1 MIISHF
7 NRFMARHGRT
17 AFIVIGIIIIFPFV
31 FLWRL
36 PGRAFSRRTEEE
48 DVGRMYGKSIPRE
61 DFMRCLR
68 ASDLTVFI
76 QTNGY
81 LLPSRNNR
89 FYGYWVQD
97 ALRRMRT
104 LREARKRGLDR
115 VSDLEVAEYI
125 RKMPMFQKDGAFD
138 PERFRQFCNGML
150 KSQQMTPAEFDD
162 VVRQNIITQRI
173 EDEIK
178 ATVFVSPAEVRQAFD
193 RAREKFE
200 ISRSDFYYYKFM
212 KEASIDP
219 TAEEIEAYFKA
230 HRKKL
235 KLPERKRIR
244 VAIFDLADYTA
255 KAKVTEEQAKAYYKQ
270 NAARYKREKKTF
282 DAVKNEILKMLRERE
297 GRKLAMAA
305 ARKLRERLKAEKG
318 KAKAIAETMKELCD
332 KEQVKTIDSGPFT
345 DKTPEI
351 PGLGKLLNLRRLG
364 YRLTSEAPVST
375 VIYDSGRQYVACWL
389 DSKPGP
395 IPTKLDDETKALVKE
410 DLLRDKAREFYEKH
424 VEKFRGRL
432 IDGKTPQDLVRD
444 YAKEIDKMS
453 DKSDEEKKELR
464 DAFDNE
470 ISRYLSPYFV
480 PEKKKVAVVSFA
492 PARFVRKV
500 KVTDDDIRR
509 YYEEN
514 KAEYKREEIRGRR
527 ILLRFPPRAGDKQ
540 KQAVRS
546 RIEKIRAEIAAGR
559 DFAEAARQYSQD
571 TATRTKGGDTG
582 FFARGTEPPEVDSV
596 VFALEPG
603 EISDVIETKTGCILF
618 KLEKRRDE
626 RPLADAREEIRKKI
640 IEEKSDA
647 LAREAASDFA
657 DKVYALLEK
666 SSKKPAAEVFAD
678 AAKAQHLAV
687 KESGWFRQGGYIP
700 PFGFEADLA
709 KQAFALSEVR
719 PLSDPVK
726 GKKEY
731 YVACWQ
737 GTQAAYLPK
746 FDKEPGLESRVR
758 NQLLREAALRLAR
771 RKAREAHDAIQAKL
785 DKGYLFEKASEG
797 YQFTDVPS
805 FTLDKPPRQGAD
817 NQRIVEELPAYPARS
832 LLPPIETTS
841 GSVLVYLKTR
851 ERPSDADFE
860 KEKDSFRKQLRRRK
874 EGEAV
879 SRFRKRLEDESNT
892 HLVKRWQPRD
902 T

>member
-36 PGRAFSRRTEEE
+36 PGRAFSRRSEEE

-61 DFMRCLR
+61 AFMRCLR
-68 ASDLTVFI
+68 ASDITVFL

-81 LLPSRNNR
+81 LLPSTNNR

-97 ALRRMRT
+97 ALRRMRS
-104 LREARKRGLDR
+104 LREARRRGLDR
-115 VSDLEVAEYI
+115 VSDQEVVETI
-125 RKMPMFQKDGAFD
+125 RKMPMFQKDGVFD

-162 VVRQNIITQRI
+162 VVRQNIITQRL

-200 ISRSDFYYYKFM
+200 IARSDFYYYKFM

-219 TAEEIEAYFKA
+219 TPEEIETYFKA
-230 HRKKL
+230 HRKEL
-235 KLPERKRIR
+235 KLPERKRVR
-244 VAIFDLADYTA
+244 VAIFDPADY
-255 KAKVTEEQAKAYYKQ
+255 KAKVTEEQAKAYFNQ
-270 NAARYKREKKTF
+270 NSARYKREKKTF
-282 DAVKNEILKMLRERE
+282 EAVKGEILKTLRERE
-297 GRKLAMAA
+297 ARKLAMAA

-318 KAKAIAETMKELCD
+318 KPEVVAGKMKELCD
-332 KEQVKTIDSGPFT
+332 KDKVKTVDSGPFT
-345 DKTPEI
+345 DKSPEI

-364 YRLTSEAPVST
+364 YRLTAANPVST
-375 VIYDSGRQYVACWL
+375 VIYDSGKQYVACWL
-389 DSKPGP
+389 ESKPGP
-395 IPTKLDDETKALVKE
+395 VPTKLDDETKALVKE
-410 DLLRDKAREFYEKH
+410 RILRDKAREFYRKH

-432 IDGKTPQDLVRD
+432 VGGKTPRDLIRD
-444 YAKEIDKMS
+444 YAKEVDKMS
-453 DKSDEEKKELR
+453 DKSDDEKKEFR
-464 DAFDNE
+464 EVFDNE

-492 PARFVRKV
+492 PAQFVRKV

-509 YYEEN
+509 YYDEN

-527 ILLRFPPRAGDKQ
+527 ILRRFPPRADDKQ
-540 KQAVRS
+540 KKAVRA
-546 RIEKIRAEIAAGR
+546 RLEKVRAEIAAGR

-582 FFARGTEPPEVDSV
+582 FFARGTQDPEVDRV

-603 EISDVIETKTGCILF
+603 QISDVIETKTGCVLF
-618 KLEKRRDE
+618 KLEERRDE

-640 IEEKSDA
+640 IEQKSDA
-647 LAREAASDFA
+647 LAGEAASDFA

-666 SSKKPAAEVFAD
+666 SSGKAAVEVFVGE
-678 AAKAQHLAV
+678 AKTQNLAV
-687 KESGWFRQGGYIP
+687 KESSWFRQGGYIP

-719 PLSDPVK
+719 PLSDPIK

-731 YVACWQ
+731 YVACWK
-737 GTQAAYLPK
+737 GTQAAYLPR
-746 FDKEPGLESRVR
+746 FDKEPSLESRVR

-771 RKAREAHDAIQAKL
+771 KKAREAHAAIQAKL
-785 DKGYLFEKASEG
+785 DKGYPFKKASEG
-797 YQFTDVPS
+797 YQFTDVPP
-805 FTLDKPPRQGAD
+805 FTLEKPPRQGAD
-817 NQRIVEELPAYPARS
+817 NQRIIEVLPAYPARS
-832 LLPPIETTS
+832 LLPPIDTTS
-841 GSVLVYLKTR
+841 GSVLVFLKTR
-851 ERPSDADFE
+851 EPPSDADFE
-860 KEKDSFRKQLRRRK
+860 KEKDTFREQLRRRK
-874 EGEAV
+874 EAEAV
-879 SRFRKRLEDESNT
+879 SRFHKRLEDESNT
-892 HLVKRWQPRD
+892 HLVKRWQPRE